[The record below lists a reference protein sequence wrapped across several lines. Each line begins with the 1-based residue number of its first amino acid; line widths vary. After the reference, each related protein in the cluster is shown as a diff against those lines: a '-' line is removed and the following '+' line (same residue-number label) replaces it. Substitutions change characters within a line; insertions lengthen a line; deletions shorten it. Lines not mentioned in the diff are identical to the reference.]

1 MSILLEW
8 AKLRNDPV
16 PSPTPVSMGNGRF
29 LTAEDVLE
37 GHFRRLTTQPAT
49 QTVTLQVKDDLT
61 AAITVLAPELTPLT
75 HVAQKV
81 AQTVPPVQPEAR
93 FRENLHSALE
103 RTHRQHSAQR
113 VLGTRSSRPTG
124 NPFWHASAPVVLL
137 LLALFALWL
146 YFLPAQRHSSRQA

>member
-8 AKLRNDPV
+8 AKLRTDPV
-16 PSPTPVSMGNGRF
+16 PSPTRVSMGNGRF

-49 QTVTLQVKDDLT
+49 QTVTLQVKDDLS

-75 HVAQKV
+75 RMAQEV
-81 AQTVPPVQPEAR
+81 AQTVPPVQPEPR

-103 RTHRQHSAQR
+103 RTHRQHTAQR
-113 VLGTRSSRPTG
+113 VLGTRSPTPTG
-124 NPFWHASAPVVLL
+124 SPFWRTVAPVAVL
-137 LLALFALWL
+137 LLALFALWI
-146 YFLPAQRHSSRQA
+146 YFLQAQRKSSERF